1 VWNPRI
7 RIGLHVS
14 SYTGPDGPAALGPR
28 LAEVARSAEDA
39 GFASFWVSDH
49 FFQTNEEGG
58 SHLEMLEGWSVLAFA
73 AALTQRMSLGTL
85 VSGVTYRNP
94 GVLVKTSTTLDV
106 LSGGRA
112 WLGIGAAWYK
122 REHTGLGLPR
132 PPVDERLDRLEETLR
147 VAQQMWSDDDGRFEG
162 RFTTMKRT
170 VCVPQPVAKPHPPIL
185 VGGGGER
192 RTLHLVARYGDAC
205 NLFEDL
211 GPDGLRHK
219 LDLLRRHCD
228 AEQRDYDTI
237 ERTSLGVVELGPSAA
252 SAGDVVRRCRDL
264 AGAGIQHAIF
274 IVRNLGPAP
283 LEVFGKEIIPEVAG
297 F

>member
-1 VWNPRI
+1 M

-14 SYTGPDGPAALGPR
+14 NYTGPDGPAALGPR

-73 AALTQRMSLGTL
+73 AALTRRMSLGTL

-94 GVLVKTSTTLDV
+94 GVLVKTATTLDV

-122 REHTGLGLPR
+122 REHTGLGIPL
-132 PPVDERLDRLEETLR
+132 PPVGERLDRLEETLR
-147 VAQQMWSDDDGRFEG
+147 IAQQMWSDDDGRFEG
-162 RFTTMKRT
+162 HFTSMKRT

-219 LDLLRRHCD
+219 LAVLRRHCD
-228 AEQRDYDTI
+228 AERRDYDAI
-237 ERTSLGVVELGPSAA
+237 ERTSLGVVELGPGAA